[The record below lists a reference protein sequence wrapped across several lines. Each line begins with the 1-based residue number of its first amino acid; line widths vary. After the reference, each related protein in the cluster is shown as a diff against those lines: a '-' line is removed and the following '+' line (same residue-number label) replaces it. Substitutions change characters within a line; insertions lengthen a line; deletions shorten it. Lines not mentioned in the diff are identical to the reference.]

1 MPFTLQE
8 ILETIRMV
16 EVEHFDIR
24 TVTLGISL
32 RDCITPDP
40 DELVRRVL
48 DKITRTAA
56 RLVPVAREVESELG
70 IPIIN
75 QRIAVTPISL
85 VAEAAVAAAGPGT
98 TKQIQVLVRLA
109 EALDRAAREVGVNF
123 IGGYSALVEKGL
135 TRGDEVFLAS
145 LSDALAATERLCA
158 SVNAASSRAG
168 INMDALRL
176 LAEQI
181 KLTAEKTAST
191 DGSGCARLVVF
202 ANMPGDNPFMA
213 GAVHGIGE
221 PEAVL
226 NVGISGP
233 GVVLEAI
240 RRLGP
245 HAPLDQVAETVKRT
259 AFKISRAGELVGREV
274 ARRLGVPFG
283 ILDLSLAPTPAVG
296 DSVAEIL
303 EAIGV
308 DSVGAPG
315 TTAALALLIDA
326 VKKGGAMASAAIGGL
341 SGGFVPVTEDRGM
354 CDGVEKGSLSLEK
367 LEAMTA
373 VCSVGLDMVPVPGD
387 IPTST
392 LVGIL
397 ADELSIGVINHKT
410 TAVRIIPVP
419 GKKPGD
425 SVRFGGLLGGGPVMR
440 VSPFG
445 CEVLAQRGGRIPAPL
460 TSLRN

>member
-32 RDCITPDP
+32 RDCISHDP
-40 DELVRRVL
+40 DELIRRVY
-48 DKITRTAA
+48 DKVTRTAA
-56 RLVPVAREVESELG
+56 RLVPVARDVEGELG

-75 QRIAVTPISL
+75 QRISVTPISL
-85 VAEAAVAAAGPGT
+85 VAEAAIAAVGPGT
-98 TKQIQVLVRLA
+98 TKQVLVSLA
-109 EALDRAAREVGVNF
+109 ETLDRAAREVGVNF
-123 IGGYSALVEKGL
+123 IGGYSALVDKGF
-135 TRGDEVFLAS
+135 TRGDEAFLAS
-145 LSDALAATERLCA
+145 LADSLAATERVCA

-168 INMDALRL
+168 INMEAVRR

-181 KLTAEKTAST
+181 KLTAEKTATT
-191 DGSGCARLVVF
+191 DGSGCARLVAF

-221 PEAVL
+221 PEAVI

-245 HAPLDQVAETVKRT
+245 HVPLDQVAEAVKRT
-259 AFKISRAGELVGREV
+259 AFKIARAGELVGREV

-326 VKKGGAMASAAIGGL
+326 VKKGGAMASGAIGGL
-341 SGGFVPVTEDRGM
+341 SGGFIPVTEDQEM
-354 CDGVEKGSLSLEK
+354 CTGVERGSLTLEK

-387 IPTST
+387 IPVTT

-397 ADELSIGVINHKT
+397 ADALSIGVINHKT

-419 GKKPGD
+419 GKKAGD
-425 SVRFGGLLGGGPVMR
+425 TVSFGGLLGGGPVMR
-440 VSPFG
+440 VSNFG
-445 CEVLAQRGGRIPAPL
+445 CQILANRGGRIPAPL